1 MRFHIIPNLNELDKY
16 LDLSKKYDFG
26 FEYNEFFKPEIL
38 DNKKLLNEIISK
50 YKSLNRKNDTLHG
63 VFFDIV
69 LDSCDSKIRDISIK
83 RVESSL
89 NIASEL
95 NVNKVVFHTNYINF
109 MAKSDFYAD
118 NWVKKN
124 KEVYLDL
131 LSKYPNITIYIENM
145 FDENPYLLKR
155 LLSEANHPRLR
166 CCLDF
171 AHASISPTPIDV
183 WFNEL
188 KPFINHI
195 HINDNDKIKDMHE
208 EIGKGILDF
217 DLIFKLINQMDKDI
231 TVLIEINDLN
241 KVLNSYKY
249 IKEKY
254 KC

>member
-16 LDLSKKYDFG
+16 LEVSKKYDFG

-38 DNKKLLNEIISK
+38 DDEKTLNHIISK
-50 YKSLNRKNDTLHG
+50 YKSLKRNNDTLHG

-69 LDSCDSKIRDISIK
+69 LDSCDSKIRDISIQ

-89 NIASEL
+89 RIANEL
-95 NVNKVVFHTNYINF
+95 NVKKVIFHTNYINF
-109 MAKSDFYAD
+109 MAKSEFYRD

-124 KEVYLDL
+124 VEVYLDL
-131 LSKYPNITIYIENM
+131 LAKFPDITIYVENM
-145 FDENPYLLKR
+145 FDEDPYLLKR
-155 LLSEANHPRLR
+155 LLEEADHPRLK

-171 AHASISPTPIDV
+171 AHASISKTPIEV
-183 WFNEL
+183 WVTQL
-188 KPFINHI
+188 KPYIGHI
-195 HINDNDKIKDMHE
+195 HINDNDKIRDMHE

-217 DLIFKLINQMDKDI
+217 GLIFKLINELDKDI

-249 IKEKY
+249 IKENFE
-254 KC
+254 C